1 MIYLMKRTTLEILAN
16 NIKRLMQYH
25 DLAQDDIAKK
35 TKIGQ
40 TTLSNVLRPGSLASI
55 TTKTLEEL
63 ARFFDLEV
71 YHLLIPDLPIEE
83 LLNKRI
89 EKIIDC
95 YAHTPLEGRE
105 NLERIAENEV
115 RYSQINQD
123 HTNQKNQMTVN
134 SHGK

>member
-1 MIYLMKRTTLEILAN
+1 MICRMTKSTLEILAN
-16 NIKRLMQYH
+16 NIKRLMEYH

-89 EKIIDC
+89 EKLVEC
-95 YAHTPLEGRE
+95 YSQSTSDGRE
-105 NLERIAENEV
+105 NIKRIAENEV
-115 RYSQINQD
+115 RYSQIPPD
-123 HTNQKNQMTVN
+123 HTSQKNQVN
-134 SHGK
+134 GNTYG

>member
-1 MIYLMKRTTLEILAN
+1 MICRMTKSTLEILAN
-16 NIKRLMQYH
+16 NIKRLMEYH

-89 EKIIDC
+89 EKLVEC
-95 YAHTPLEGRE
+95 YSQSTSDGRE
-105 NLERIAENEV
+105 NIKRIAENEV
-115 RYSQINQD
+115 RYSKIHTDHNSQQNQINGN
-123 HTNQKNQMTVN
+123 TY
-134 SHGK
+134 G

>member
-1 MIYLMKRTTLEILAN
+1 MICRMTKSTLEILAN
-16 NIKRLMQYH
+16 NIKRLIEYH

-71 YHLLIPDLPIEE
+71 YHLLIPNLPIEE

-89 EKIIDC
+89 EKIVEC
-95 YAHTPLEGRE
+95 YSQSTSDGRE
-105 NLERIAENEV
+105 NIKRIAENEV
-115 RYSQINQD
+115 RYSQIHPN
-123 HTNQKNQMTVN
+123 HTSQQNQMNGN
-134 SHGK
+134 SYG